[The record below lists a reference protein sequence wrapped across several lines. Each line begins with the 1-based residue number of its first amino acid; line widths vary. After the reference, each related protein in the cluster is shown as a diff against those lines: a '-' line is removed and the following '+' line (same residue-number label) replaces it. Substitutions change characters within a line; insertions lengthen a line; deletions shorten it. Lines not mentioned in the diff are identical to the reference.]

1 MDKRVTFFLDLNVLL
16 DTMQKIGKEH
26 WFMEGHVFVARP
38 CERMSAWS
46 MSCWWFPVLTK
57 ITVRDQISTVIWKRK
72 SLKGFCLDTV
82 LEGWEDGIL
91 KLLVQGIL
99 IHSFAIEEHILL
111 SSNKKILY
119 IYTYKSFDAFF
130 FHVCFCSSFP
140 NARHHVHPPFLP
152 RADRPL
158 FASADETN
166 PSEAMLWWFR
176 NPGEAPIGWSQ
187 HQCLFFWRVK

>member
-16 DTMQKIGKEH
+16 DTMREIGKEH

-57 ITVRDQISTVIWKRK
+57 ITVRDQISTVIWKQK

-82 LEGWEDGIL
+82 LEGWGDGIL

-119 IYTYKSFDAFF
+119 IYTNHLMLFLMFF
-130 FHVCFCSSFP
+130 FSKRLASC
-140 NARHHVHPPFLP
+140 APPSYP

-166 PSEAMLWWFR
+166 PSEA
-176 NPGEAPIGWSQ
+176 
-187 HQCLFFWRVK
+187 RVCNGGGG

>member
-1 MDKRVTFFLDLNVLL
+1 
-16 DTMQKIGKEH
+16 
-26 WFMEGHVFVARP
+26 MEGHVFVARP

-130 FHVCFCSSFP
+130 FMFVFAVPFQTPGIMCTHRFFQGRTVRSSPRRMKQTLRRPCCDGSEILAKHLLDGHNTSAFFFKGW
-140 NARHHVHPPFLP
+140 NKKNLSIDIGFLP
-152 RADRPL
+152 
-158 FASADETN
+158 
-166 PSEAMLWWFR
+166 
-176 NPGEAPIGWSQ
+176 
-187 HQCLFFWRVK
+187 